1 MSRNAGRLVL
11 VVGPSGA
18 GKDTLLA
25 HAAQSLES
33 DPRFVFPKRQVTRQV
48 DELLEDHDP
57 LSREE
62 FDRLHGSGKATL
74 SWEAHGL
81 GYVIPASVGDQI
93 AEGRIAVCNGSRR
106 VLPEAKRKYPDCE
119 IILIDAARDIRAERL
134 AARKRETPAEVA
146 ARLDREA
153 RVDELAFHP
162 VLIDNSGDL
171 NTSVATMCAALR
183 QIAAAAANSA

>member
-1 MSRNAGRLVL
+1 MSGNAGRLVL

-25 HAAQSLES
+25 RAAAELAG
-33 DPRFVFPKRQVTRQV
+33 DVRLVFPKRQVTRRV

-57 LSREE
+57 LSRED
-62 FDRLHGSGKATL
+62 FDRLHGTDKVTL

-81 GYVIPASVGDQI
+81 GYVIPASVLDQI

-106 VLPEAKRKYPDCE
+106 VLPEARRRYPDCE
-119 IILIDAARDIRAERL
+119 IILVDAARDVRAQRL
-134 AARKRETPAEVA
+134 AARDRETAEEIV
-146 ARLDREA
+146 ARLDRET

-171 NTSVATMCAALR
+171 NTSVAAMCAALR
-183 QIAAAAANSA
+183 QIAEAAARSG